1 MSNEDNKRMNAIAI
15 PISIEFF
22 NFSPPCL
29 MIDYSRIDILFGQ
42 MTFGR
47 KIGGNGTKSE
57 HNYGAYKPRRLS
69 SNMFIAKRR

>member
-1 MSNEDNKRMNAIAI
+1 
-15 PISIEFF
+15 
-22 NFSPPCL
+22 
-29 MIDYSRIDILFGQ
+29 

-69 SNMFIAKRR
+69 SSMFISKREMNRDGYQLLEAQNQAAHYTIGSFLIWWSNHQVRSKGYL